1 MGSSSAL
8 VIPFVFYFAG
18 TRLWRLVMDFLAVVL
33 VLSLVASRSIFSLGV
48 WSLSGYAALFP
59 LVVGVLYWRR
69 STGAGAMA
77 AILTIAVLWVVFLTR
92 SLGVTGE
99 YTVAGSGLMP
109 VRGHVCRG
117 LSELRLGVSGHPS
130 ARRRRRRQ
138 VLSILVS

>member
-109 VRGHVCRG
+109 VAVMFVGAC
-117 LSELRLGVSGHPS
+117 LSFV
-130 ARRRRRRQ
+130 
-138 VLSILVS
+138 LVSLVTRPPDDAVVDKFFPSW